1 MKNEKNQHP
10 NNAKT
15 GNSDAKNEAKATDCV
30 DKELY
35 DALVAENEKIM
46 AEFDANKK
54 ELDSK
59 IKEYDELNDRY
70 LRMMAEYDNFRKRSA
85 KEREGVYTDAVA
97 DSLKEILPI
106 IDNLERAEKSEG
118 AEQILSGLK
127 MIMTQAEETLK
138 KLGVESYGEAGEV
151 FDPQIHNA
159 VMHIEDEEHG
169 ESEVVEVLQK
179 GYKKGDRIIR
189 HSMVK
194 VAN

>member
-15 GNSDAKNEAKATDCV
+15 SNSDVKNEAKATDCV

-59 IKEYDELNDRY
+59 IKEYEELNDRY